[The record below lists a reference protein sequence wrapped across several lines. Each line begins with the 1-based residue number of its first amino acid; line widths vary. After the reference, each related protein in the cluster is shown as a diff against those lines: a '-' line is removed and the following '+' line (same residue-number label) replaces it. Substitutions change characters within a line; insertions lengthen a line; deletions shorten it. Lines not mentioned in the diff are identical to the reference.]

1 MSTVRLLPLPQRA
14 GTLEPEGAGSQPRF
28 VNLQGRFVPAS
39 APRQH
44 LWRLLDGQQ
53 DVPAL
58 AATLGWSVERV
69 WSELDTLADDGLL
82 QCRVAP
88 PAGGAGL
95 SRRRLLRGSV
105 PALALA
111 VPGYA
116 AADTLEQSS
125 KAGQEVNNKIGEQ
138 TDKALAAEQRQK
150 EGQQEAF
157 LKSSEM
163 QNKQNAEIQN
173 KQNAEQDRKS
183 SEQTSK
189 AGEAMGKSEEQGL
202 KNQEVSVKVNQEM
215 AIKAGQA
222 GGGGGPN
229 AVPEPATLALIG
241 VAGAAAFLAHHLRP
255 RTDTEK
261 PETPA
266 SSQPE

>member
-1 MSTVRLLPLPQRA
+1 MNRVRSLSLPQRA
-14 GTLEPEGAGSQPRF
+14 GTLEPADAGSQPRF
-28 VNLQGRFVPAS
+28 VNVQGRFVPAS
-39 APRQH
+39 LARQD

-53 DVPAL
+53 EVPAL
-58 AATLGWSVERV
+58 AAVLGWAVERV

-125 KAGQEVNNKIGEQ
+125 KAGQEINNKIGEQ
-138 TDKALAAEQRQK
+138 TDKGLAAEQRQK
-150 EGQQEAF
+150 EGQEEAS

-163 QNKQNAEIQN
+163 QNKQNE
-173 KQNAEQDRKS
+173 EQDRKS
-183 SEQTSK
+183 SEQSSK

-202 KNQEVSVKVNQEM
+202 KNQEISVKVNQEM
-215 AIKAGQA
+215 ARKAGQV

-241 VAGAAAFLAHHLRP
+241 VAGAAACLAHHLRP
-255 RTDTEK
+255 RTEAEK
-261 PETPA
+261 AETPA